1 MKNKNSKNLGTQER
15 WNSIRKTVGG
25 RLSAIYAE
33 NRTKKQRGER
43 ISTADLHFIS
53 LPKAFNA
60 SECAQALDE
69 AMRRIVK
76 FSDKSARA
84 DIEAWFNARIEWCKA
99 QGSNAPARKT
109 PAKPERKTADK
120 PKQDKHLHALEM
132 QVRRAQNEVN
142 NAKTLDEVVRAQARL
157 AKCTNNLIEYK
168 LGK

>member
-33 NRTKKQRGER
+33 NRAKKQRGER

-99 QGSNAPARKT
+99 QGANAPARKT
-109 PAKPERKTADK
+109 PAK

-142 NAKTLDEVVRAQARL
+142 NAKTLDEVVKAQARL

-168 LGK
+168 LKHNK